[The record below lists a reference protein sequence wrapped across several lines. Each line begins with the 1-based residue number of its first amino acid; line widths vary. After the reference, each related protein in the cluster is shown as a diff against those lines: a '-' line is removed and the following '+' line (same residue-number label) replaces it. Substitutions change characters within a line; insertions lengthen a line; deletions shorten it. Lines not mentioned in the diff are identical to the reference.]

1 MPKGLLAREQERE
14 QEIVI
19 QAARHALIRTIERYS
34 PVGTDTLPI
43 ATVAISRMFADL
55 INGLSSAA
63 DIVNVINRQIEES
76 GYRLVETRRH

>member
-1 MPKGLLAREQERE
+1 MPTGLLARE

-19 QAARHALIRTIERYS
+19 QAARHALTRTIEQYS
-34 PVGTDTLPI
+34 PAGTDTLPI

-55 INGLSSAA
+55 INSFSITV
-63 DIVNVINRQIEES
+63 DMVNVINRQIEES

>member
-1 MPKGLLAREQERE
+1 MTPPAYRWSVLGPRLP
-14 QEIVI
+14 
-19 QAARHALIRTIERYS
+19 YS
-34 PVGTDTLPI
+34 PAGTDTLPI

-55 INGLSSAA
+55 INSLSSTA